1 MDVSFENSS
10 KLTDKTEIY
19 FGWAEQ
25 NFLLEKFI
33 TSIRRLL
40 NIRTVQTLPTI
51 APGKCLQLSWL
62 IQYPIPH
69 LKIIIKANLLSH
81 FPTFLSV
88 TVTLNVFDCCLKS
101 KYTLNQILQAQ
112 YFRKYLRGERLS
124 RKKNADLWNSLKLA
138 SQLSSSGG
146 EEPRSTVNPSGNP
159 FL

>member
-69 LKIIIKANLLSH
+69 LKIIIKTNLLSH
-81 FPTFLSV
+81 FPSFLSV
-88 TVTLNVFDCCLKS
+88 TLTLNVFDCCLKS

-112 YFRKYLRGERLS
+112 YFWKYLRGERSS
-124 RKKNADLWNSLKLA
+124 RKKLKCHHCQLGAFIKMNCSFTISLRIICVP
-138 SQLSSSGG
+138 
-146 EEPRSTVNPSGNP
+146 E
-159 FL
+159 